1 VAQAYIFERNYKLM
15 SRTFFAFFLFV
26 SSYSVVVGQK
36 IHSLEFASPKAMR
49 DYFTYAKD
57 KKIVSGHRGTMEAGL
72 PENSIAA
79 FEAVLRKTPAIFE
92 IDPRYTQDSVAI
104 LMHDATLERTTNGKG
119 KVSDYTWDE
128 LRKLKLKD
136 QAGNITRYGINT
148 LEEVIQWAKGKT
160 ILNLDKKDLP
170 LAATAAVLKKYNA
183 YSWVWVTVHN
193 AEQAAFYLAQNPE
206 QYMSMHIKDQAALE
220 KFKSSGLPY
229 DRMIVYIGPEL
240 KDSNQAMYQF
250 FNNKGVMCM
259 ISAASTYDK
268 LKTKAERAEKYR
280 AIFAEGASILESD
293 LPMEVG
299 EVIDSF

>member
-1 VAQAYIFERNYKLM
+1 MR
-15 SRTFFAFFLFV
+15 RTFFAFFLFV
-26 SSYSVVVGQK
+26 SSYSIVVGQK
-36 IHSLEFASPKAMR
+36 IHSLAFASPQAMR
-49 DYFTYAKD
+49 DYFTYASD
-57 KKIVSGHRGTMEAGL
+57 KKIVSGHRGTIEAGL

-79 FEAVLRKTPAIFE
+79 FEAVLQKTTAIFE
-92 IDPRYTQDSVAI
+92 IDPRYTKDSVAI
-104 LMHDATLERTTNGKG
+104 LMHDATLDRTTNGKG
-119 KVSDYTWDE
+119 KIADHTWDE

-136 QAGNITRYGINT
+136 QAGNVTNYGINT
-148 LEEVIQWAKGKT
+148 LDEVIKWAKGKT

-170 LAATAAVLKKYNA
+170 LAATAAILKKYNA

-193 AEQAAFYLAQNPE
+193 TEQAAFYLAQNPE
-206 QYMSMHIKDQAALE
+206 QYMSMHIKDQAAWE
-220 KFKSSGLPY
+220 KFKSAGLPY

-250 FNNKGVMCM
+250 FNRKGVMCM
-259 ISAASTYDK
+259 ISAAPTYDK
-268 LKTKAERAEKYR
+268 LKTKAERAEKYK

>member
-1 VAQAYIFERNYKLM
+1 MR
-15 SRTFFAFFLFV
+15 RTFLFLFLCV
-26 SSYSVVVGQK
+26 SSYSVVFGQK
-36 IHSLEFASPKAMR
+36 IHSLQFESPQAMR
-49 DYFTYAKD
+49 DYFTYSVE
-57 KKIVSGHRGTMEAGL
+57 KKIVSGHRGTIEAGL

-79 FEAVLRKTPAIFE
+79 FEAVLQKTTAIFE
-92 IDPRYTQDSVAI
+92 IDPRYTKDSVAI
-104 LMHDATLERTTNGKG
+104 LMHDATLDRTTNGKG
-119 KVSDYTWDE
+119 KIADYTWDE

-136 QAGNITRYGINT
+136 QVGNVTNYGINT
-148 LEEVIQWAKGKT
+148 LDEVIKWAKGKT

-170 LAATAAVLKKYNA
+170 LAATAAILKKYNA

-193 AEQAAFYLAQNPE
+193 TEQAAFYLAQNPE

-220 KFKSSGLPY
+220 KFKSAGLPY

-250 FNNKGVMCM
+250 FNRKGVMCM
-259 ISAASTYDK
+259 ISAAPTYDK
-268 LKTKAERAEKYR
+268 LKTKAERAEKYK

>member
-1 VAQAYIFERNYKLM
+1 MR
-15 SRTFFAFFLFV
+15 RTLFAFFLFV

-36 IHSLEFASPKAMR
+36 IHSLEFASPQAMR

-57 KKIVSGHRGTMEAGL
+57 KKIVSGHRGTIEAGL

-79 FEAVLRKTPAIFE
+79 FEAVLRKTSAIFE
-92 IDPRYTQDSVAI
+92 IDPRYTKDSVAI
-104 LMHDATLERTTNGKG
+104 LMHDATLDRTTNGKG
-119 KVSDYTWDE
+119 KVADYTWDE

-136 QAGNITRYGINT
+136 QAGNITRFGINT
-148 LEEVIQWAKGKT
+148 LDEVVKWAKGKT
-160 ILNLDKKDLP
+160 ILNLDKKDLS
-170 LAATAAVLKKYNA
+170 LAATAAILKKYNA

-193 AEQAAFYLAQNPE
+193 IEQAAFYLAQNPE
-206 QYMSMHIKDQAALE
+206 QYMSMHIKDQASLE
-220 KFKSSGLPY
+220 KFKSAGLPY

-250 FNNKGVMCM
+250 FNNRGVMCM
-259 ISAASTYDK
+259 ISAAPTYDK
-268 LKTKAERAEKYR
+268 LKTKAERAEKYK